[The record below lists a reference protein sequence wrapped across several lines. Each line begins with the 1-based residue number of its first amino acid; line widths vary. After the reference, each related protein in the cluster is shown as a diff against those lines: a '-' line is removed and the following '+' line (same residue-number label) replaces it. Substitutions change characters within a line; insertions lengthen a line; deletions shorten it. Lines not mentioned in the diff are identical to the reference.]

1 MEVDPDRQPKQI
13 HSRLTMEA
21 SVGPVPEHKLMPSH
35 SVATV
40 LADQAPELKLTLSR
54 LAITVSVVLDLV
66 HKLTHNLSVTI
77 TVSEASEASVVEV
90 DHLLKP
96 TQSHSM
102 QTLEF
107 PDCLG

>member
-1 MEVDPDRQPKQI
+1 MEVDPDRQPKQT
-13 HSRLTMEA
+13 HSRSTMEA

-40 LADQAPELKLTLSR
+40 LADQAPELKLTLSHSG
-54 LAITVSVVLDLV
+54 ATVSVVLLLE
-66 HKLTHNLSVTI
+66 HKLMLNPLETMA
-77 TVSEASEASVVEV
+77 VSEASEASVVEV